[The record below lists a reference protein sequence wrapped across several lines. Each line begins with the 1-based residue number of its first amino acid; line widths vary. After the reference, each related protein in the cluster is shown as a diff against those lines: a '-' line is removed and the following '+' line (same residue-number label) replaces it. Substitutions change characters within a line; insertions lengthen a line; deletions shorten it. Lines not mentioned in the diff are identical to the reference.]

1 MIVIGLDWESKGGG
15 YTALQRQTEQVKWLD
30 EVLTAHAGK
39 TWKIITLHYE
49 IPNTGFTPT
58 SMATLGPVL
67 DKHNV
72 QLAFCGHGHSF
83 RWVQVKNNVWTPSAY
98 TRTGTPEEG
107 AGTLHWQLG
116 GMRPSD
122 GNSQRWVLGEVDGD
136 TIKFTVRNGSNE
148 VVENECFTLTTVGES
163 PEDVRNVDGNSNIK
177 VYPNSFTESINISG
191 AENCVLQVMDI
202 TGAKIYLQKISSNNE
217 VVHLNKLTPG
227 VYFFHIEKDKQVKIV
242 KIIKR

>member
-1 MIVIGLDWESKGGG
+1 V
-15 YTALQRQTEQVKWLD
+15 LQRQTEQVKWMD

-72 QLAFCGHGHSF
+72 QVVFCGHGHTF
-83 RWVQVKNNVWTPSAY
+83 RRVQVKNNVWTPANY
-98 TRTGTPEEG
+98 TRTAVPFAD
-107 AGTLHWQLG
+107 AGTMHWQLG

-122 GNSQRWVLGEVDGD
+122 GNNQRWVLGEVDGD

-148 VVENECFTLTTVGES
+148 IVENECFTLTTVGES
-163 PEDVRNVDGNSNIK
+163 PDNVSNVNGNSNIK

-191 AENCVLQVMDI
+191 AENCVLQIMNI
-202 TGAKIYLQKISSNNE
+202 TGARVYQKKISADNE
-217 VVHLNKLTPG
+217 VIHLKSLSTG
-227 VYFFHIEKDKQVKIV
+227 VYFFHIEKDKEVKIV
-242 KIIKR
+242 KIIKE